1 MAIESTYY
9 LDGLTLASSTSV
21 FTDENLTIC
30 AVDGWYQQDGTVRQ
44 MVDCILLDAISCRS
58 CATACGLYIEE
69 SLPEGVYSI
78 PIDAGADIGA
88 VIIKF
93 NPNTTPDGIIANFNS
108 VNFNSVSSTNFG
120 YLAAPAN
127 LVTYLGVDNAALLA
141 GSPYTLENYNFNG
154 VTFDDKMTTSNVV
167 VTAPQIKTTVTAPGE
182 CIMVIPKTVITPS
195 IIDISIINTFASG
208 VFGIDIACPVL
219 LPEFYGSLRAS
230 DLYMA
235 CESVGSYP
243 YYSASVNGDGT
254 TLGLYDWVF
263 NDTFGQNIL
272 SNGYYKSSDIPSPY
286 EWFRVEN
293 GTVVEFGMCTSP
305 PTYNLG
311 YQCANN
317 IPNPCDLNIIN
328 LTLTAI
334 SGVTTIFTSVAP
346 NAGTVS
352 VDGGIYDI
360 ALGFTFDALYS
371 PCCEM
376 ELVIIYLGIEVA
388 TLPIGIP
395 VDGFYYELNTSIT
408 VSSVGLLSGVLR
420 CI

>member
-1 MAIESTYY
+1 
-9 LDGLTLASSTSV
+9 
-21 FTDENLTIC
+21 
-30 AVDGWYQQDGTVRQ
+30 
-44 MVDCILLDAISCRS
+44 
-58 CATACGLYIEE
+58 
-69 SLPEGVYSI
+69 
-78 PIDAGADIGA
+78 
-88 VIIKF
+88 
-93 NPNTTPDGIIANFNS
+93 
-108 VNFNSVSSTNFG
+108 
-120 YLAAPAN
+120 
-127 LVTYLGVDNAALLA
+127 
-141 GSPYTLENYNFNG
+141 
-154 VTFDDKMTTSNVV
+154 
-167 VTAPQIKTTVTAPGE
+167 
-182 CIMVIPKTVITPS
+182 
-195 IIDISIINTFASG
+195 
-208 VFGIDIACPVL
+208 
-219 LPEFYGSLRAS
+219 
-230 DLYMA
+230 MA

-317 IPNPCDLNIIN
+317 IPNPCDLNIID

-376 ELVIIYLGIEVA
+376 ELVIIYLGIEIA